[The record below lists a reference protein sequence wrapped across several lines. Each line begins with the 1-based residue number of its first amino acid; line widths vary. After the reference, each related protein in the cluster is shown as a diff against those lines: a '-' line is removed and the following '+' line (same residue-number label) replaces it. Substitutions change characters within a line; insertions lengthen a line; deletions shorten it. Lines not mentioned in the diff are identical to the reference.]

1 MHSYSWRFEAP
12 LTRKYQKKQ
21 RFAEEWQK
29 NVSNCGMLG
38 WWGAT
43 PNTLQQKQHYR
54 LKIAYLI
61 KQKKYWHLSW
71 LHLNNNYLCIFE
83 RNSNT
88 EYYSQP
94 ERIRSSLLISVPHSI
109 HCTRCISF
117 TASCWFFHPSF
128 KWLLKNKTVAEY
140 LVLSLWK
147 STWIFTV
154 FRWTQPQKGE
164 YFSLFSREAKCTALT
179 HKTMCLKSHNFFCT
193 RSEASCDILF
203 FWFRYMHLEKK
214 SVEMW
219 VMIKKRH
226 KIGNRWNLRLRWFS
240 SKTFR
245 YAFKIT
251 FFIRFLQLQILK
263 VKTGNF

>member
-1 MHSYSWRFEAP
+1 MGFLKKKATCTRRRQEEPNHFWNITNREERWDRDSDVNTQREKMHSYSWRFEAP

-88 EYYSQP
+88 EHYSQP

-109 HCTRCISF
+109 HCIRCISF
-117 TASCWFFHPSF
+117 TASCWFFSSF
-128 KWLLKNKTVAEY
+128 
-140 LVLSLWK
+140 
-147 STWIFTV
+147 F
-154 FRWTQPQKGE
+154 
-164 YFSLFSREAKCTALT
+164 
-179 HKTMCLKSHNFFCT
+179 
-193 RSEASCDILF
+193 
-203 FWFRYMHLEKK
+203 
-214 SVEMW
+214 
-219 VMIKKRH
+219 
-226 KIGNRWNLRLRWFS
+226 
-240 SKTFR
+240 
-245 YAFKIT
+245 
-251 FFIRFLQLQILK
+251 
-263 VKTGNF
+263 